1 MITIELEKAR
11 KPEGI
16 DKELTAVKQL
26 LEQRLNLTHYSRNI
40 QSVSLQGNVVLR
52 ICLMVGLQDKSKRDI
67 AEIQK
72 LQIATNSGRY
82 TPGFFSTVWSEL
94 PKYITTMI
102 RLRYQDV
109 DIDWNVAN
117 NLSRVLE
124 YEALRGRDILM
135 KGNIDEWLTF
145 IPTGGKS
152 GGKRGIPE
160 LRLYIGKYGN
170 DDDAYI
176 DINARSIPNTQIV
189 IAGST
194 GSGKTNLLAVLINQ
208 IRSISMD
215 SAYPVNF
222 LLFDYKG
229 EFSDPHNA
237 NWLSYFNV
245 TTDCILN
252 PLKQPLP
259 FNPFKDMTGKTINE
273 INLYASTLS
282 SALVS
287 VFGARVSANMEDT
300 LRSAINKAYTEGK
313 GAPIT
318 FAQVLK
324 NYKDNDPDRYDT
336 VISSLNQLIDAHIF
350 TMTDDVDLMKNSF
363 IVNLGQY
370 PKDGPIAKAIVYF
383 TISKLNN
390 IYETLPVQAKDDERV
405 ELRHFTI
412 IDEAHYMLS
421 FRNEPLRNLIAVGR
435 NKGMSIILATQDME
449 SYKND
454 YFDFYTNAYYPIIM
468 KQQSINNGIIS
479 GLFGG
484 DTRETNEIR
493 QAISDLQLGEL
504 VIKDNDAAKL
514 GMGKRWKKI
523 KVQHFI

>member
-1 MITIELEKAR
+1 MINIELEKAR

-16 DKELTAVKQL
+16 DKELLDVKKL
-26 LEQRLNLTHYSRNI
+26 LEQRLNLIHYSRNI
-40 QSVSLQGNVVLR
+40 QSVSLQSNVVLR
-52 ICLMVGLQDKSKRDI
+52 ICLMVGLQDKGPREIS
-67 AEIQK
+67 EIQE

-82 TPGFFSTVWSEL
+82 TPGFFGIVWNDL
-94 PKYITTMI
+94 PRFITTMI
-102 RLRYQDV
+102 RLRYKDI
-109 DIDWNVAN
+109 DIDWGIAN
-117 NLSRVLE
+117 NV
-124 YEALRGRDILM
+124 
-135 KGNIDEWLTF
+135 KG
-145 IPTGGKS
+145 

-170 DDDAYI
+170 DNEAYI

-229 EFSDPHNA
+229 EFSDPQNA
-237 NWLSYFNV
+237 SWLSYFNV
-245 TTDCILN
+245 NSDCILN
-252 PLKQPLP
+252 PLKQALP

-282 SALVS
+282 SALIS
-287 VFGARVSANMEDT
+287 VFGARVSTNMEDM
-300 LRSAINKAYTEGK
+300 LRSAINKAYTDRR

-318 FAQVLK
+318 FADVLK
-324 NYKDNDPDRYDT
+324 NYKGNDPDRYDT

-350 TMTDDVDLMKNSF
+350 RKSDDIDLMKNSY

-390 IYETLPVQAKDDERV
+390 IYETLPVQAKDEERV

-449 SYKND
+449 SYRND

-468 KQQSINNGIIS
+468 KQQSINNNIIS

-484 DTRETNEIR
+484 NTQETNEIR

-504 VIKDNDAAKL
+504 IIKDNEASKL

-523 KVQHFI
+523 KVTHFI